1 LTPKYLTLVARTQT
15 SLPLARPIAFDAY
28 RAGYGS
34 AALLGFVVQPL
45 KQEQQRVGVDHAP
58 PPHITE
64 TPVRHPQGRY
74 QASSRDLGVSQP
86 PQGVDQLTHP
96 LDTAGEAVSG
106 DPALRRAQTR
116 QIALNFRNFRNL
128 EVTSDAVR
136 PVMAVYW
143 GCEAMTLIVCHD
155 CTCVAAGS
163 PVMHSF
169 CGLLGPGTSPKCA

>member
-1 LTPKYLTLVARTQT
+1 MSQGGSPNNYSRRFHVQSCGHVFQVLIESYLVKNKSVFL
-15 SLPLARPIAFDAY
+15 
-28 RAGYGS
+28 
-34 AALLGFVVQPL
+34 
-45 KQEQQRVGVDHAP
+45 

-116 QIALNFRNFRNL
+116 QSALN
-128 EVTSDAVR
+128 
-136 PVMAVYW
+136 
-143 GCEAMTLIVCHD
+143 
-155 CTCVAAGS
+155 
-163 PVMHSF
+163 
-169 CGLLGPGTSPKCA
+169 LGEY

>member
-1 LTPKYLTLVARTQT
+1 MLLEQFYTLLSPRI
-15 SLPLARPIAFDAY
+15 LPQMASKKIPHCSHAFRLLCGGRPD
-28 RAGYGS
+28 RLGS
-34 AALLGFVVQPL
+34 AASPHSVL
-45 KQEQQRVGVDHAP
+45 

-64 TPVRHPQGRY
+64 STVEHLQGRH
-74 QASSRDLGVSQP
+74 QAFSRDLGLSQP

-143 GCEAMTLIVCHD
+143 GGEAMTLIVCHD
-155 CTCVAAGS
+155 CTCVASGS

-169 CGLLGPGTSPKCA
+169 CGLLGPGTWPKCA

>member
-1 LTPKYLTLVARTQT
+1 MYAPGRGGVVSRECDRISQKNNRMCLHTCPALDAVCGACRVPAEARAAGGAARAPACSLGHLDLRPSRQRPGPWRRPPKKQAPVWARVSFTWT
-15 SLPLARPIAFDAY
+15 
-28 RAGYGS
+28 
-34 AALLGFVVQPL
+34 
-45 KQEQQRVGVDHAP
+45 RVESP

-116 QIALNFRNFRNL
+116 QSALN
-128 EVTSDAVR
+128 
-136 PVMAVYW
+136 
-143 GCEAMTLIVCHD
+143 
-155 CTCVAAGS
+155 
-163 PVMHSF
+163 
-169 CGLLGPGTSPKCA
+169 LGEY

>member
-1 LTPKYLTLVARTQT
+1 MLRVRRSTC
-15 SLPLARPIAFDAY
+15 
-28 RAGYGS
+28 
-34 AALLGFVVQPL
+34 AASSNVRL
-45 KQEQQRVGVDHAP
+45 

-116 QIALNFRNFRNL
+116 QSALKGAFAQN
-128 EVTSDAVR
+128 
-136 PVMAVYW
+136 
-143 GCEAMTLIVCHD
+143 TL
-155 CTCVAAGS
+155 
-163 PVMHSF
+163 
-169 CGLLGPGTSPKCA
+169 LLRCRA

>member
-1 LTPKYLTLVARTQT
+1 MIGR
-15 SLPLARPIAFDAY
+15 LAMCC
-28 RAGYGS
+28 
-34 AALLGFVVQPL
+34 
-45 KQEQQRVGVDHAP
+45 P

-64 TPVRHPQGRY
+64 STVEHLQGRH
-74 QASSRDLGVSQP
+74 QAFSRDLGVSQP

-116 QIALNFRNFRNL
+116 QIV

-143 GCEAMTLIVCHD
+143 HGGVRL
-155 CTCVAAGS
+155 
-163 PVMHSF
+163 
-169 CGLLGPGTSPKCA
+169 